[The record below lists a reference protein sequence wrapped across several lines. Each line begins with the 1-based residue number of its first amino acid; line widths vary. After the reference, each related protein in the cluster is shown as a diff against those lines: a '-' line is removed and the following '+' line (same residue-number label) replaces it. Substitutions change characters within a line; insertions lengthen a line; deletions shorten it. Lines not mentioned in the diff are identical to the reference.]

1 VEAAAVT
8 AVWAFLIEV
17 VLHRDLHPLRDVPRV
32 FVECATVIGGVMII
46 LGVALGFTS
55 FLVDAEVPMRMAHW
69 VGAHVANRLMFILLL
84 NVFLLI
90 VGCLM
95 DIYSAIMVVV
105 PLIVPIGQ
113 AFGVNPMHLGILF
126 LANMELG
133 YLTPPVGMNLFLASF
148 RFDKPLTDIYRMS
161 LPFLAVGL
169 LSVLVISYV
178 PPLTTWPQRFQEPE
192 TGPTIEEIW
201 DQEVRRSADPGP
213 ASTPPVGQPPLQP
226 GQLTLPQGVDLMQE
240 LQGEVGGAGE
250 VDGAQG
256 AAPAPT
262 QPGQLTLPQGV
273 DLMQELQQEVSGPT
287 PAPSQP
293 TETTP

>member
-1 VEAAAVT
+1 
-8 AVWAFLIEV
+8 
-17 VLHRDLHPLRDVPRV
+17 
-32 FVECATVIGGVMII
+32 
-46 LGVALGFTS
+46 
-55 FLVDAEVPMRMAHW
+55 
-69 VGAHVANRLMFILLL
+69 
-84 NVFLLI
+84 
-90 VGCLM
+90 
-95 DIYSAIMVVV
+95 
-105 PLIVPIGQ
+105 
-113 AFGVNPMHLGILF
+113 
-126 LANMELG
+126 
-133 YLTPPVGMNLFLASF
+133 
-148 RFDKPLTDIYRMS
+148 MS

-201 DQEVRRSADPGP
+201 EQEVRRSADPGP